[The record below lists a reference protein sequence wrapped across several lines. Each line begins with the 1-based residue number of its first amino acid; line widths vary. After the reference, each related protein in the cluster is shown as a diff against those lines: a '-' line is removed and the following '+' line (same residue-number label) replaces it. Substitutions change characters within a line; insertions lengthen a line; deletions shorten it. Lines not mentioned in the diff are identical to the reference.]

1 MNNFPSD
8 PETGVCL
15 SGGLAS
21 LSRQPAVTSQTD
33 RQGYSDPGET
43 REEGNI
49 GSIITMLITDQV
61 RKYDRCLS
69 VFSVDIDTITVS
81 FSFNKKCKQFDSKFR
96 SLESTLQDTSEHIN
110 FYYSLQ
116 WTLARPAYPYKVHLA
131 SQKRTEF

>member
-21 LSRQPAVTSQTD
+21 LSRQPGVRSQTD
-33 RQGYSDPGET
+33 RPGYSDPGTDT

-69 VFSVDIDTITVS
+69 VLSVDIDTITVS
-81 FSFNKKCKQFDSKFR
+81 FSFNTKCKQFDSKF
-96 SLESTLQDTSEHIN
+96 SIWKVYKVQDIEDIN

-116 WTLARPAYPYKVHLA
+116 WTL
-131 SQKRTEF
+131 

>member
-1 MNNFPSD
+1 MNNFPTD

-33 RQGYSDPGET
+33 RPGYSDPGDT

-61 RKYDRCLS
+61 RKYDRCLAVLS
-69 VFSVDIDTITVS
+69 VETITVS
-81 FSFNKKCKQFDSKFR
+81 ILKKCKQFDSKFR
-96 SLESTLQDTSEHIN
+96 SLESTKYKIHQN
-110 FYYSLQ
+110 
-116 WTLARPAYPYKVHLA
+116 TLTFIIHFSGHWPGQHRAYPYKVHLA
-131 SQKRTEF
+131 SQRRTEF

>member
-8 PETGVCL
+8 PDTGVCL

-33 RQGYSDPGET
+33 SPGYTDPRDTRDTRDTREG

-61 RKYDRCLS
+61 GNCE
-69 VFSVDIDTITVS
+69 
-81 FSFNKKCKQFDSKFR
+81 R
-96 SLESTLQDTSEHIN
+96 SLFVFTSHHHSSSISH
-110 FYYSLQ
+110 FQY
-116 WTLARPAYPYKVHLA
+116 
-131 SQKRTEF
+131 

>member
-21 LSRQPAVTSQTD
+21 LSRQPAVRSQTD
-33 RQGYSDPGET
+33 RSGYSDPGDT

-61 RKYDRCLS
+61 RKYDSARCSHHHTIAVSLS
-69 VFSVDIDTITVS
+69 I
-81 FSFNKKCKQFDSKFR
+81 
-96 SLESTLQDTSEHIN
+96 
-110 FYYSLQ
+110 
-116 WTLARPAYPYKVHLA
+116 
-131 SQKRTEF
+131 